1 MKQGVQDEIAMIG
14 NEGCYALALV
24 RVAELSDGAIIG
36 FDTAAADAVADV
48 LTGVRDGFIKSDM
61 TVLDAA
67 GFLKHLTGLDWTK
80 EYKDS
85 GYEPKE
91 GDYLLAEWF
100 NKRTGK
106 THFTLAFPEKWDGLK
121 DSVTVKEG
129 VVRSYRLCRIAKTR

>member
-1 MKQGVQDEIAMIG
+1 MKQGVQDEIAMVG
-14 NEGCYALALV
+14 SAGCYALALV
-24 RVAELSDGAIIG
+24 QVGDMVGPFIHTTGL
-36 FDTAAADAVADV
+36 AAADILV
-48 LTGVRDGFIKSDM
+48 GVRDGFIKSDM

-67 GFLKHLTGLDWTK
+67 GFLKFLTGLDWTK
-80 EYKDS
+80 EYKDA
-85 GYEPKE
+85 GYKPKD

-129 VVRSYRLCRIAKTR
+129 VVRSYRLCRIVKTR